1 MRADL
6 HFSQFNA
13 TNQLITLGEEQN
25 QTRIDDGTGRIVGLD
40 VDGVLNFPLGPR
52 ARAYL
57 LAGVGAAYRE
67 IDLTQTVAFRGLFC
81 RMQTGQPTEFIPIR
95 VGLRF

>member
-1 MRADL
+1 M
-6 HFSQFNA
+6 S
-13 TNQLITLGEEQN
+13 
-25 QTRIDDGTGRIVGLD
+25 TGRIVGLD

-52 ARAYL
+52 AHAYL

-67 IDLTQTVAFRGLFC
+67 IDLTQTVAFRGFFC
-81 RMQTGQPTEFIPIR
+81 DPWFEFIPIR